1 MVAKWNRHASKQ
13 TLVARRLP
21 VVGAYVSLCSAPR
34 GIRNPLVS
42 DIFPL
47 CPSAISW
54 KEKKTSTPRK
64 HQLHYLLSCCRHA
77 APPRSTDRR
86 NSGSHHFLPS
96 FLAQLRF
103 YPTYPSIF
111 YPSFLRHHQLPA
123 RACISAGRRRCSA
136 RPACWPAAASA
147 APGGGSGR
155 RRGRGPTLTGCGRRC
170 RRAGGGSRPPPPRR
184 ADPPTCRRRRRRP
197 RRLRRLQQRRS
208 ALVMSRPPAPRGKCF
223 FYDQ

>member
-1 MVAKWNRHASKQ
+1 M
-13 TLVARRLP
+13 
-21 VVGAYVSLCSAPR
+21 
-34 GIRNPLVS
+34 
-42 DIFPL
+42 
-47 CPSAISW
+47 
-54 KEKKTSTPRK
+54 
-64 HQLHYLLSCCRHA
+64 LSCCRHA

-208 ALVMSRPPAPRGKCF
+208 ALVMSRPPAPRGFVSLKGLRQSRILKSWTCRRF
-223 FYDQ
+223 RIILGAAGTRSSCIWRRFAG